1 MLRAKAKKF
10 KDKKD
15 GLQKRIRNK
24 LLSSTDFTMKYG
36 SIPLV
41 DVTINTLNGSQI
53 VRKPLESLLGIHAKA
68 DLPKFKSNNLK
79 RESKN

>member
-1 MLRAKAKKF
+1 MACK
-10 KDKKD
+10 
-15 GLQKRIRNK
+15 KRIRNK

-53 VRKPLESLLGIHAKA
+53 VRKPLEGLLGIHAKA

-79 RESKN
+79 KRVKKTN